1 MHSWQPSMASIR
13 WQRWC
18 WRCIFYWEQPLLGGW
33 GRWQGHQYFSQMF
46 KLISSNKFGG
56 GHPLSLS
63 IALWFVWVGWHGDAF
78 SIGEQPH
85 LGRWGRW
92 QGHPYLSQNNVSDL
106 IPSRPMRYIYFEVG
120 VSLYLMDPRDHWPV
134 KNSDTL
140 RIFPTAKRIL
150 WPARLGRNN
159 LDICQSVMLNAS
171 LSCIGY
177 CIYIIFIYLC
187 IALIGNMIREWD
199 V

>member
-1 MHSWQPSMASIR
+1 MDT
-13 WQRWC
+13 
-18 WRCIFYWEQPLLGGW
+18 
-33 GRWQGHQYFSQMF
+33 
-46 KLISSNKFGG
+46 K
-56 GHPLSLS
+56 
-63 IALWFVWVGWHGDAF
+63 
-78 SIGEQPH
+78 QPH

-92 QGHPYLSQNNVSDL
+92 QGHPYLSQNNVSDW
-106 IPSRPMRYIYFEVG
+106 IASRPMRYIYFEVG

-177 CIYIIFIYLC
+177 CIYIYSYIYALHWLEIWFENEMFKLISSNKFGGGHPLSLSISLLLVWVGFHKGGKVEVSHKTNSQVVEPCLFVLC
-187 IALIGNMIREWD
+187 EQ
-199 V
+199 

>member
-18 WRCIFYWEQPLLGGW
+18 WRCIFYW
-33 GRWQGHQYFSQMF
+33 
-46 KLISSNKFGG
+46 
-56 GHPLSLS
+56 
-63 IALWFVWVGWHGDAF
+63 
-78 SIGEQPH
+78 EQPH

-150 WPARLGRNN
+150 WTARLGRNN

-177 CIYIIFIYLC
+177 CIYIYSYIY
-187 IALIGNMIREWD
+187 ALHWLEIWFENEMLNLISSNKFWGSASLVLEDSFVTFVSRFSQRRQGWG
-199 V
+199 VT